1 MRKICMQI
9 LICMLLPV
17 LLIGCSNGKGK
28 NEIDK
33 AKEVNN
39 LKINPEKAVYT
50 DKRNSMDNKKVK
62 KVVEVTFTIQ
72 NTGDKEIG
80 IGAGDFSLFDEEGK
94 NLELYGYPDNFGD
107 VINPGKE
114 LKGKGYYKME
124 EEKPSKLV
132 FENPDGNKKI
142 EWEIGEVKYEK

>member
-94 NLELYGYPDNFGD
+94 
-107 VINPGKE
+107 
-114 LKGKGYYKME
+114 
-124 EEKPSKLV
+124 KPRTLWISK
-132 FENPDGNKKI
+132 
-142 EWEIGEVKYEK
+142 